1 MAATPEHA
9 SSAPR
14 FLTPIKNGTETG
26 RPVNSNRD
34 LLLTYFEI
42 LMECVRPRKV
52 WQVGNALGIAN
63 IRAKRHMTVLLDAN
77 LLRIVEMGESTNPSD
92 RNQKRENNAK
102 SFMCTPLANHFFEA
116 LGDYYRKY
124 RGKKFSKATVQTTH
138 STLEPK

>member
-1 MAATPEHA
+1 MATTPEHI

-14 FLTPIKNGTETG
+14 FLTSIRNHPELG

-77 LLRIVEMGESTNPSD
+77 LLRIVETGESANPINND
-92 RNQKRENNAK
+92 QKRENTSK

-124 RGKKFSKATVQTTH
+124 RGRKFSRAMVQTTH
-138 STLEPK
+138 STLEST